1 MHRFIAIIAIA
12 VFVIGCRSV
21 DVASRHSGPPPKCE
35 IHGSEM
41 RAEWIQVSSGEVV
54 YMIAYLDD
62 VKQRF
67 PHHGGVI
74 LSGEREYRHE
84 FERRVRD
91 FVCPDCTRAY
101 EAYWKEKRH

>member
-1 MHRFIAIIAIA
+1 
-12 VFVIGCRSV
+12 
-21 DVASRHSGPPPKCE
+21 
-35 IHGSEM
+35 
-41 RAEWIQVSSGEVV
+41 
-54 YMIAYLDD
+54 MIAYLDD